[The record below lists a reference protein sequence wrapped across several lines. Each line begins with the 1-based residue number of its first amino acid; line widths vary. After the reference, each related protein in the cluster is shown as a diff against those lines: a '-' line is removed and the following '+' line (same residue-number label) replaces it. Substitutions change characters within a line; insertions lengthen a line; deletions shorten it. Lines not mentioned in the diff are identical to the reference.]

1 MSTPLPLWL
10 DALVAVLLVLGAAF
24 ALIGA
29 IGLVR
34 FDDFYKRVHGPTKA
48 VTLGIGCVLLAA
60 IVGLSV
66 GADQPGLRE
75 LLITL
80 FVFLT
85 APIAAHMMVKAALK
99 LDASTRIP
107 PPPRA

>member
-1 MSTPLPLWL
+1 MSATLPLWL
-10 DALVAVLLVLGAAF
+10 DALVALLLVLGAVF

-29 IGLVR
+29 VGLVR

-60 IVGLSV
+60 IVALSFS
-66 GADQPGLRE
+66 ADQPGLRE

-80 FVFLT
+80 FIFLT

-99 LDASTRIP
+99 LDAPTRVAP
-107 PPPRA
+107 PPKS